1 MFRLL
6 WSILLFGSRR
16 VPAYKGH
23 PGGEPSDPYSSNCWM
38 LLRLGDIVRNGNRH
52 LQNTVHFCCVL
63 VIRVGWQVVL
73 CYNLCLIISF
83 WAAYK
88 FRLYNKGRVL
98 CILSRPV
105 RGGSLSTLQYNVFVY
120 SGCRKDSNHNL
131 WRIWGCWHV
140 KFQTRWLLLLDYRF
154 SDNR

>member
-16 VPAYKGH
+16 VLAYKGH
-23 PGGEPSDPYSSNCWM
+23 PAGELSDPYSSNCWM

-52 LQNTVHFCCVL
+52 LPEYGTFLLRIHYSDRLTDSFELQSVL
-63 VIRVGWQVVL
+63 YR
-73 CYNLCLIISF
+73 SF
-83 WAAYK
+83 WAAHK

-98 CILSRPV
+98 CTSSRPAME
-105 RGGSLSTLQYNVFVY
+105 GNLSMLHYSVFVY

-131 WRIWGCWHV
+131 WRIWGCWRA

>member
-6 WSILLFGSRR
+6 WSRLLFGSRR
-16 VPAYKGH
+16 VLAYKGH
-23 PGGEPSDPYSSNCWM
+23 PGGEPSDPYSGNCWM

-52 LQNTVHFCCVL
+52 LPEYGTFLLRARCSGRLTGSFVL
-63 VIRVGWQVVL
+63 QFVP
-73 CYNLCLIISF
+73 YHSF

-88 FRLYNKGRVL
+88 FRLCNKGRGF

-131 WRIWGCWHV
+131 WRIWGCWHA